1 MPPKA
6 MFRKKLRLSGLEF
19 ACCEQC
25 NFGTRA
31 TDVVAAFFSRLSTTN
46 DVEDWRV
53 KEAYNFIGG
62 VAQLAP
68 GVIREIFGRR
78 HQRQWFMQPSGL
90 VERVQRIQADGPV
103 VNAMLTVFAAKLGMA
118 FYREH
123 VGSPLPLEGGVYTQF
138 YLNQG
143 LADADAS
150 RMLKIMPVHDTLK
163 QGKLHSNEQFGYRYN
178 CDERSIFAA
187 LIGFHSSLH
196 FRTIVMTDT
205 EPYRFL
211 LGEYN
216 VDLVRPGEL
225 VARVEAVA
233 DKQT

>member
-1 MPPKA
+1 

-19 ACCEQC
+19 ACCEEC
-25 NFGTRA
+25 NSGTRA
-31 TDVVAAFFSRLSTTN
+31 TDIVAAFFSRMSTTN

-53 KEAYNFIGG
+53 KEAYNFISG

-68 GVIREIFGRR
+68 GVIREIFGQN
-78 HQRQWFMQPSGL
+78 HQRRWFMQPSGL
-90 VERVQRIQADGPV
+90 VEPVKVIQADGPV
-103 VNAMLTVFAAKLGMA
+103 VKAMLTVFAAKLGMA

-123 VGSPLPLEGGVYTQF
+123 VGSPLPLSGGVYTQF

-150 RMLKIMPVHDTLK
+150 RMLRILPAHDMLK
-163 QGKLHSNEQFGYRYN
+163 QGRLHSNEQFGYRYN
-178 CDERSIFAA
+178 CDERSTFAA

-196 FRTIVMTDT
+196 FRTIVMVDT
-205 EPYRFL
+205 NPYRFL

-233 DKQT
+233 DNQL